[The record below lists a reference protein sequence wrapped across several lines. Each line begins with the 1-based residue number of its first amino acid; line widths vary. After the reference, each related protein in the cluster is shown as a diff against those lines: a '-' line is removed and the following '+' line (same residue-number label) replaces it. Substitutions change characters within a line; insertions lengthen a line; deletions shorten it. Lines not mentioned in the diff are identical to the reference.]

1 MKKILL
7 ELFLTFCKIGL
18 FTFGGGYAMI
28 SIIENTCVEHK
39 KWITHDEMMNVTVVA
54 ESTPGPI
61 SINCATYIGYQQ
73 GKLPGAIAAT
83 VGVILPSFVIIYT
96 ISMFLDRFLEFTLV
110 ANAFR
115 GIQCAVGILIFN
127 AAVNMMRKMK
137 KTALSWGILVVSFC
151 VMLGVDVFSWNFSS
165 ISLIL
170 IAAAF
175 SLVLYLV
182 TGFRKG
188 GEPQ

>member
-1 MKKILL
+1 
-7 ELFLTFCKIGL
+7 
-18 FTFGGGYAMI
+18 MI

-73 GKLPGAIAAT
+73 GKLLGSIAAT
-83 VGVILPSFVIIYT
+83 AGVVLPSFLIIYV

-127 AAVNMMRKMK
+127 AAVNMIRKMEK
-137 KTALSWGILVVSFC
+137 NRLSWGILTVSFG
-151 VMLGVDVFSWNFSS
+151 VMLAVDLFSWNFSS

-170 IAAAF
+170 IAATF
-175 SLVLYLV
+175 SLVFYMIRTL
-182 TGFRKG
+182 GKG
-188 GEPQ
+188 GDQQ